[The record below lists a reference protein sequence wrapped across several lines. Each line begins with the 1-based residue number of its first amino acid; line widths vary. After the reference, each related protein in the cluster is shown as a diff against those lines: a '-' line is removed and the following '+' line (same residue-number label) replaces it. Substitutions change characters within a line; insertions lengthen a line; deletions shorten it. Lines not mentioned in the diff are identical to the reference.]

1 MNYSKTKALFAMMIF
16 CSLFVFNAVQANVT
30 DGDKTDGDKDKT
42 TTTTENTT
50 ASTEVTPL
58 PHCEVP
64 CGIYD
69 DSLRV
74 KLIYEHITTVEK
86 AMNQVI
92 EMSNAKSTNY
102 NQMVRWVMNKEK
114 HAEEIQEIVSQYFLH
129 QRVKMTDSSKRHDY
143 GHYVEQLTSLH
154 EILVYAM
161 KTKQTTD
168 LNNIKML
175 RSAVQKFE
183 KAYFHSH

>member
-1 MNYSKTKALFAMMIF
+1 MNYFKTKGFFLAILC
-16 CSLFVFNAVQANVT
+16 CSLFIFDTVQANDGT
-30 DGDKTDGDKDKT
+30 DGDKEKAKN
-42 TTTTENTT
+42 TTENTSPKTTT
-50 ASTEVTPL
+50 AVEPL

-74 KLIYEHITTVEK
+74 KLIYEHITTIGK
-86 AMNQVI
+86 AMDQIN
-92 EMSNAKSTNY
+92 EMSKAGDTNY

-129 QRVKMTDSSKRHDY
+129 QRVKMQDTSNKHGY
-143 GHYVEQLTSLH
+143 GHYIEQLTSLH
-154 EILVYAM
+154 EVLVYAM
-161 KTKQTTD
+161 KAKQTTD
-168 LNNIKML
+168 LDNVKML
-175 RSAVQKFE
+175 QKAVMKFE